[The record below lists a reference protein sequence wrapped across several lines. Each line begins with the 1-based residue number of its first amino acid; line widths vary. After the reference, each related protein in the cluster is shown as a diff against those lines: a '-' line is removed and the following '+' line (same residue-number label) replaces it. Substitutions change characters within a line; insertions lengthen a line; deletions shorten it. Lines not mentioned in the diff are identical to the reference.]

1 MAKKTYNPKNAN
13 SILKYG
19 ELLLGRSLRELHPE
33 AVIPSGKGG
42 LGQAVEKFHYGYKP
56 NSDAEPD
63 FKEAGLELKCTPLK
77 ELKKDKS
84 MAAKERL
91 VLNIINYIEEAKE
104 TFETSRFWKKNK
116 LLLLMF
122 YLHEANVNPV
132 DMVFKLIRNWKFPKD
147 DLKIIKDDWN
157 FIHTKILHG
166 QAHELT
172 EGDTLYLAACMKGSK
187 AKENMRDQPGTN
199 ERAQQ
204 RAYSLKTG
212 YSRFKHVIK
221 TASGRYRRLIP
232 IELERLNMF
241 PDNHTLHPDVTDA
254 RRAFLMGNALVCG
267 IVQQIGKSL
276 YRFIYE
282 KEPVSTRPIDIKR
295 DSQPKLNFG
304 LFSELNPE
312 LKINKPKKSYTLD
325 MNKSLL
331 VGFVKED
338 NTDYFLD
345 GGQTKIYYTGKT
357 KSFPSTVALNKLYYF
372 MPYIKGK
379 GIKDLYLIRIA
390 RIGCK
395 AEIHPES
402 NDKDPRLVFELEYLE
417 SLPNYMMLKPNIFN
431 TYRNTVLGRV
441 MGEIE

>member
-104 TFETSRFWKKNK
+104 TFETSSFWKKNK

-122 YLHEANVNPV
+122 YLHEANVDPV

-212 YSRFKHVIK
+212 YMNKIILDSFLDEEINHQLNITPKRLEKLQKKFASDKIVKSLRCYKPKETFEQLVVRRIEPFYGK
-221 TASGRYRRLIP
+221 TV
-232 IELERLNMF
+232 EK
-241 PDNHTLHPDVTDA
+241 
-254 RRAFLMGNALVCG
+254 
-267 IVQQIGKSL
+267 IGK
-276 YRFIYE
+276 
-282 KEPVSTRPIDIKR
+282 KR
-295 DSQPKLNFG
+295 KV
-304 LFSELNPE
+304 ELN
-312 LKINKPKKSYTLD
+312 
-325 MNKSLL
+325 
-331 VGFVKED
+331 VKAKD
-338 NTDYFLD
+338 FAYNVCRAKDTQNT
-345 GGQTKIYYTGKT
+345 
-357 KSFPSTVALNKLYYF
+357 
-372 MPYIKGK
+372 
-379 GIKDLYLIRIA
+379 
-390 RIGCK
+390 
-395 AEIHPES
+395 
-402 NDKDPRLVFELEYLE
+402 
-417 SLPNYMMLKPNIFN
+417 
-431 TYRNTVLGRV
+431 RV
-441 MGEIE
+441 